1 VLAAWH
7 YDLCRFSILFDFS
20 CPIKAL
26 LDTSPEALLS
36 SFFLFSHLA
45 KRLDMLQGA
54 LTDGSVFYSS
64 YDNGDPYEFALGNR
78 QKINGY
84 APFL

>member
-1 VLAAWH
+1 LILH
-7 YDLCRFSILFDFS
+7 LQHRFPLF
-20 CPIKAL
+20 L
-26 LDTSPEALLS
+26 L
-36 SFFLFSHLA
+36 SHLA

-64 YDNGDPYEFALGNR
+64 YDSGDPYEFALGNG
-78 QKINGY
+78 QEINGY